1 MDVLSDEAIV
11 KGLQSTT
18 ESELNRTM
26 RYLYQRMYESVQRL
40 ILNNNGSAEEV
51 PDVFQDGLIVL
62 YKLALQKKINK
73 DTKVEGYLYSICR
86 NLWLKELKKKKR
98 TTKLTDEMNAI
109 PVEDVAIKLFVS
121 DQQKNIFEK
130 LLSQL
135 GTDCHRLLNY
145 FYFDRKSMKE
155 IVQLMKLSGE
165 QVAKNKKSKCMKKLR
180 ELIASH
186 NINRD
191 FFY

>member
-1 MDVLSDEAIV
+1 MDILSDEAV
-11 KGLQSTT
+11 VRGLQSST

-26 RYLYQRMYESVQRL
+26 RYLYERMYESVRRL
-40 ILNNNGSAEEV
+40 VLKNNGSEGEV

-62 YKLALQKKINK
+62 YKLALQKKINEE
-73 DTKVEGYLYSICR
+73 TKVEGYLYSICR

-98 TTKLTDEMNAI
+98 STELTDEMSAI
-109 PVEDVAIKLFVS
+109 PVEDAGIKLFVS
-121 DQQKNIFEK
+121 DKQKSIFET

-135 GTDCHRLLNY
+135 GKDCKQLLNY
-145 FYFDRKSMKE
+145 FYFDRKTMKE
-155 IVQLMKLSGE
+155 IVVLMKMTSE

-180 ELIASH
+180 ELIEDN